1 MKNMSSDFV
10 ARTAPL
16 GKRTCPRWSLIEVG
30 DTIVKWCPLRVL
42 FRPSTPCL
50 SCQTTCSNT
59 LAAQRPFSAD
69 HRVILV
75 IWLWHRSDVCRRNV
89 GDIIKATVREWAAV
103 ETALKTAVKSTL
115 VTRFMSVVNCQL
127 AHELTARVGLGGCSL
142 NVD

>member
-1 MKNMSSDFV
+1 MV
-10 ARTAPL
+10 PVT
-16 GKRTCPRWSLIEVG
+16 
-30 DTIVKWCPLRVL
+30 RVIS
-42 FRPSTPCL
+42 PSTPCL
-50 SCQTTCSNT
+50 SCQTTCSDT
-59 LAAQRPFSAD
+59 LAAQRPFSDD

-89 GDIIKATVREWAAV
+89 GDIVKATVREWAAV

-142 NVD
+142 KVC